1 MQANLTPAWTLTAG
15 YGNNINRVGEQDV
28 STLRYVNANLPEWER
43 LAAAN
48 AAVGASIAA
57 EIAAIYDF
65 IRDAAPGLVRGRSNR
80 DTVNLFTRYAFRSGR
95 LRGLTVGG
103 GMNYR
108 SPAAL
113 NSQMLNGNVVT
124 IWGSIITEYEAMAS
138 YAFKLS
144 DRYRGRVQL
153 NVRNLLDRQ
162 RYEELTLAQTRYQAP
177 RSLSLT
183 TSVAF

>member
-1 MQANLTPAWTLTAG
+1 
-15 YGNNINRVGEQDV
+15 
-28 STLRYVNANLPEWER
+28 
-43 LAAAN
+43 
-48 AAVGASIAA
+48 
-57 EIAAIYDF
+57 
-65 IRDAAPGLVRGRSNR
+65 
-80 DTVNLFTRYAFRSGR
+80 
-95 LRGLTVGG
+95 
-103 GMNYR
+103 MNYR

-113 NSQMLNGNVVT
+113 NSQMINGNVVT

-138 YAFKLS
+138 YAFKLG